1 MRQMP
6 NAKLNLKTD
15 AATSMLL
22 ATNYVAVE
30 VAVAVVVVVAVVV
43 AIAIAYGSNKRLS
56 VASCLRLLHSLVMH
70 ASAHCTLH
78 VAAK

>member
-1 MRQMP
+1 MR

-22 ATNYVAVE
+22 ATNYVAV
-30 VAVAVVVVVAVVV
+30 AVAV
-43 AIAIAYGSNKRLS
+43 AIAYGSNKRLS
-56 VASCLRLLHSLVMH
+56 TASCRLLLPPATACCIHLS
-70 ASAHCTLH
+70 CTPRHIARLH